1 MVNGRMTGGDISS
14 MIADYM
20 EKGFLENIVDMFRH
34 DSTLY
39 PLIGTLIQDQRV
51 RVRIGVTALLE
62 ELKVKDGGN
71 VSQAL
76 PGLLP
81 LIDHENPVVRGD
93 VSNLV
98 GIIGGKEAVPFLE
111 KLLADKD
118 PDVRLISR
126 EAIEEIKQN

>member
-1 MVNGRMTGGDISS
+1 
-14 MIADYM
+14 
-20 EKGFLENIVDMFRH
+20 MFRH

-62 ELKVKDGGN
+62 ELKVKDRGN

-98 GIIGGKEAVPFLE
+98 GIIGEKEAVPFLE
-111 KLLADKD
+111 KLLADED

-126 EAIEEIKQN
+126 EAIEEIRRT

>member
-126 EAIEEIKQN
+126 EAIEEIKRN